1 MIAKVRPMQLLI
13 LKEKGITI
21 MSYCFMSIEKIK
33 TGGALMSKYHHNYR
47 LVEVENADAS
57 LRHLNEELIK
67 LPVKNGLQMDPQE
80 VFRERIQSLP
90 YYQTHNIRKNAVH
103 ALEIVTT
110 FSKDDFVDIEKWKQK
125 NVEWMKDTFNVAGDG
140 KDNVISMVYHGDEC
154 GNVHCHAL
162 VIPIDENGH
171 LNARRF
177 LNGSR
182 AMSEHQTTYAK
193 YMQSF
198 GLKRGLKGSQAKHE
212 DIKRFYAELNQAM
225 NRVPERLPEE
235 SVEKYMER
243 AIDQLKTAHAASLRK
258 IKETERKQLRHV
270 NIRYKECRD
279 AIDREFKGRQK
290 LKEEIKELTEK
301 KESLQEETEDLSIN
315 LRLMQESLA
324 EKEEKAKK
332 YDKFMEGL
340 ETFEKEHPEQ
350 AAAFREEVKYILD
363 YSGPEQDL
371 SMDDPSR

>member
-1 MIAKVRPMQLLI
+1 
-13 LKEKGITI
+13 

-103 ALEIVTT
+103 ALEIITT

-350 AAAFREEVKYILD
+350 AAAFREEVKYIID

-371 SMDDPSR
+371 FMDDPSR